1 MSHGQI
7 VVVCVFIVLS
17 SPNSSWI
24 IPINKPFL
32 GYFVIN
38 RVNIDEKQTYYSYNK
53 STKTDRK

>member
-1 MSHGQI
+1 MNHGQI
-7 VVVCVFIVLS
+7 VVVCVFIVLT

-24 IPINKPFL
+24 ILINKPFL

-53 STKTDRK
+53 T